1 MASSVDG
8 GTAPRQLANRI
19 NLDAQLDEQRQR
31 EYEALVR
38 WCTSNRLTWSVLYT
52 MGDYH
57 RRKSLRGYWN
67 TSTHR
72 KWKSLT
78 NV

>member
-38 WCTSNRLTWSVLYT
+38 WCTSNRLTWSVLYIHVLWVIT
-52 MGDYH
+52 TGERVCVAIGIRVH
-57 RRKSLRGYWN
+57 TENGS
-67 TSTHR
+67 H
-72 KWKSLT
+72 
-78 NV
+78 